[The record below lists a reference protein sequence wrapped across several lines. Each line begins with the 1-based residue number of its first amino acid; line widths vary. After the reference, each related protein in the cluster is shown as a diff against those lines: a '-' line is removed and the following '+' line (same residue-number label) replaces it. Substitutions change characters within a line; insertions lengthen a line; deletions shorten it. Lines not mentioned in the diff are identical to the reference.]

1 MLKPHNATILD
12 LVNYLLQW
20 FTHTKKNLLYLL
32 QFWLVLE
39 ILVFCVD
46 PSFSLMSLSLE
57 NFHISYKRDLL
68 IFDSLSFCLSEELLF
83 LHFWTLF
90 HCVQILR
97 NDSFFFFF
105 LSAFGTNLLAR
116 LVSDETAAVVLTFF
130 SDVKLPLL
138 SGLSW
143 LSASSDCP
151 EWSHTFCHL
160 TQSLPPWSSCTVG
173 SPSFVTWAY
182 VVALGGLTLAAP
194 IQAASRVF
202 HSVTHAQNNVPLASG
217 GPRDGIWGVSA
228 HRTPARAARWVS
240 YLLFSSFMCVLAPC

>member
-143 LSASSDCP
+143 LSASSR
-151 EWSHTFCHL
+151 L
-160 TQSLPPWSSCTVG
+160 
-173 SPSFVTWAY
+173 
-182 VVALGGLTLAAP
+182 
-194 IQAASRVF
+194 SRVIAHILPLNPEPASLEQL
-202 HSVTHAQNNVPLASG
+202 HSWIPILCYLSICCCPWWSDSG
-217 GPRDGIWGVSA
+217 CPHSG
-228 HRTPARAARWVS
+228 
-240 YLLFSSFMCVLAPC
+240 SF

>member
-97 NDSFFFFF
+97 NDSFFFFPFSIWNKPPGSPGLWWDCCCGSHF
-105 LSAFGTNLLAR
+105 LFWCKAASPQWPLLA
-116 LVSDETAAVVLTFF
+116 VS
-130 SDVKLPLL
+130 LL
-138 SGLSW
+138 STVPSDRTH
-143 LSASSDCP
+143 SA
-151 EWSHTFCHL
+151 T
-160 TQSLPPWSSCTVG
+160 
-173 SPSFVTWAY
+173 
-182 VVALGGLTLAAP
+182 
-194 IQAASRVF
+194 
-202 HSVTHAQNNVPLASG
+202 
-217 GPRDGIWGVSA
+217 
-228 HRTPARAARWVS
+228 
-240 YLLFSSFMCVLAPC
+240 